1 MTYEETIDNLYSQI
15 VIGATDGILFGVPVD
30 IDNMKVLV
38 VASFFMGKKS
48 NDPKQ
53 TVVIGGV
60 FNEET

>member
-15 VIGATDGILFGVPVD
+15 VIGATDGILFGIPVD
-30 IDNMKVLV
+30 INNMKVLV
-38 VASFFMGKKS
+38 VAAFFMGKKS

-53 TVVIGGV
+53 TVIIDGV